1 MPKGRREIRTS
12 GIDPTPPKTLSI
24 RLPLPNFGRHSADE
38 RRLRARRSLRRT
50 GLGSTQTFTAS
61 KLTARTLDK
70 LTTVSILAFSEA
82 VKIDF
87 GLIVTFI
94 GIGVVANVLIAYA
107 VIVGF
112 GEREENYE
120 QLDHEDRG
128 PIS

>member
-1 MPKGRREIRTS
+1 M
-12 GIDPTPPKTLSI
+12 
-24 RLPLPNFGRHSADE
+24 
-38 RRLRARRSLRRT
+38 
-50 GLGSTQTFTAS
+50 
-61 KLTARTLDK
+61 
-70 LTTVSILAFSEA
+70 SILAFSEA

-94 GIGVVANVLIAYA
+94 GIGVVANLLIAYA